1 MTTSTNLGGAM
12 TDQTTEARRSKWLRR
27 PPVWVVV
34 LMVLLLLV
42 VLVIGLYIGGHYL
55 NEMKMDR
62 QREAIGTFVVPTGW
76 EDVPHPGGNVHGGP
90 FISSPWGCLSPAVF
104 CDWHHSL
111 TWKTDGL
118 QSATALRAAAEA
130 SGWTEIDFSAEP
142 PSSFF
147 SDACRTDGAGFYWCS
162 LRAVSG
168 GVSLELTVSD
178 SGSGGRRWFAVLEA
192 H

>member
-1 MTTSTNLGGAM
+1 M
-12 TDQTTEARRSKWLRR
+12 TDQTAEARRSKWLRR

-34 LMVLLLLV
+34 LMVPLLLV

-76 EDVPHPGGNVHGGP
+76 EDVPHPGGNVDGGP
-90 FISSPWGCLSPAVF
+90 FISSPWGCLYPAVF
-104 CDWHHSL
+104 CDWFHSL
-111 TWKTDGL
+111 TWNTDGL
-118 QSATALRAAAEA
+118 QSASALRAAAEA
-130 SGWTEIDFSAEP
+130 SGWKEIDFSSEP
-142 PSSFF
+142 SNSQRY
-147 SDACRTDGAGFYWCS
+147 SDACQQEGEGLYWCS

-168 GVSLELTVSD
+168 GVSLELEVWELNAPV
-178 SGSGGRRWFAVLEA
+178 GARRWWASLDA